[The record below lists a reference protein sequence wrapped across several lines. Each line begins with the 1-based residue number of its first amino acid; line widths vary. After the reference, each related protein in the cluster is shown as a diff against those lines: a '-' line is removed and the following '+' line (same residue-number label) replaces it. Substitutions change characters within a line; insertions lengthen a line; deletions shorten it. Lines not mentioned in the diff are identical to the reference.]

1 MKPFL
6 CSLASARRA
15 VLAPV
20 AVSLLVLALP
30 TAGLAQMD
38 SSSNPPAASTPPAD
52 TLSHGDIKFI
62 VTVAE
67 GSTNEVALSQL
78 AAEHSSRD
86 DVKKFAQMMIDDHT
100 KLNAMLTDLAARKGV
115 AISDAVM
122 KGQKDHVDG
131 LAAKNGADFDK
142 AYIKLMVKTHQETLA
157 LFQKE
162 AEKGKDPDV
171 MSFASQNTPTISEH
185 LEHAKMLASAAP

>member
-6 CSLASARRA
+6 CRLASARRA
-15 VLAPV
+15 VLAP
-20 AVSLLVLALP
+20 AAASLLVLALP
-30 TAGLAQMD
+30 AAGLAQMD
-38 SSSNPPAASTPPAD
+38 SSSNPPATSTNPAD

-86 DVKKFAQMMIDDHT
+86 DVKKFAQMMITDHT
-100 KLNAMLTDLAARKGV
+100 KLNSMLTDLAARKGV

-122 KGQKDHVDG
+122 KGQKDDVDS

-142 AYIKLMVKTHQETLA
+142 AYIKMMVKSHKETLA

-162 AEKGKDPDV
+162 SEKGKDPDV

-185 LEHAKMLASAAP
+185 LEHAKMLASASP